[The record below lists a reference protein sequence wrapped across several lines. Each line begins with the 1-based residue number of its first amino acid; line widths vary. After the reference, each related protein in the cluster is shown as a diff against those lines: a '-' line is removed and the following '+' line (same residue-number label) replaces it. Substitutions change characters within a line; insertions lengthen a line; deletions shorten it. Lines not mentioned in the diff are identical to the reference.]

1 MSHGGSK
8 HNTSPNR
15 KRRQLLSTTTK
26 VNPKIENGFTTS
38 KAFWK
43 LFKASMGFMPPS
55 SGYIPVSDDGGY
67 AKFQA
72 MVSDFRKRYGIRLDE
87 NEEEKMSGDR
97 EDPSRE
103 EADSKRML
111 ADFEKRLS
119 EQDKEYEYT
128 PQMEDTLNW
137 SDEAKQ
143 LADLISN
150 DLRLEE
156 RRRPELT
163 TRLFITNYF
172 KTLRMKNM
180 NIVRIDEGLNVFTSL
195 RELSLSGNPL
205 GSLQSLPK
213 TLVVLNVY
221 NCNIRNVGS
230 ETLPKLLHLG
240 IGYNEVDDE
249 VLNSFP
255 NIFPSMLSLDISYN
269 YICNFNK
276 AMETLA
282 SMPKTTQLLIWGN
295 PCTLIRGYTSRALVA
310 LQKVT
315 RFDGNKIGADDRDHY
330 AEELNKLNEEEE
342 NAKPPE
348 PEPTEEEVMAEKEEE
363 ETDGKEQENDEGKGE
378 KEEEEEGKTF
388 EETATEEEDSNDYMT
403 IFNINIKN
411 VTNPPPP
418 KIPPPPPAPVEEE
431 SSTESTKSKKGKK
444 GGKKKGKTP
453 EPSRPTSPEDMTPE
467 DYKNL
472 AEEQDFRYFV
482 RIVPPS
488 EAAEHIAYTT
498 KAVSWD
504 TDVNIGD
511 VTELEIPRTG
521 DLVPCI
527 MFDGLKLELWE
538 SLPGDKPQPKEGEE
552 DAEKKGDEEGEEG
565 ETVEEDIPRKD
576 KLVAIAVV
584 NLNELID
591 AKSNGV
597 KSIDK
602 TSIWKPPLGTRNKKL
617 SEDVVVNIS
626 IGMNTIKP
634 LEDAVVEE

>member
-1 MSHGGSK
+1 MRMSHGRSSSSHRVGSK
-8 HNTSPNR
+8 HNVSPNR
-15 KRRQLLSTTTK
+15 KRRQLLSTTSN
-26 VNPKIENGFTTS
+26 VNPKIEDGFTTT

-43 LFKASMGFMPPS
+43 LFKASMGFLPPS
-55 SGYIPVSDDGGY
+55 SGHIPLSDDGGY

-72 MVSDFRKRYGIRLDE
+72 MVSQFRKQYGIRLDE

-111 ADFEKRLS
+111 AEFDKRLS

-128 PQMEDTLNW
+128 TQMEDTFNW
-137 SDEAKQ
+137 SDEAQK
-143 LADLISN
+143 LADLIST

-172 KTLRMKNM
+172 KTLRMKSM
-180 NIVRIDEGLNVFTSL
+180 NIVRIDEGLSVFTSL
-195 RELSLSGNPL
+195 HELSLSGNPL

-221 NCNIRNVGS
+221 NCHIRSIGS
-230 ETLPKLLHLG
+230 AVLPNLLHLG

-249 VLNSFP
+249 VLSHFP

-276 AMETLA
+276 TMQTLS
-282 SMPKTTQLLIWGN
+282 SMAKTTQLLLWGN
-295 PCTLIRGYTSRALVA
+295 PCTLIRGYTSHALAA

-315 RFDGNKIGADDRDHY
+315 RFDDNKIGADDRDHF
-330 AEELNKLNEEEE
+330 AEQLNALKEEEKSAILAEAELEGKEHETQE
-342 NAKPPE
+342 NSEEKE
-348 PEPTEEEVMAEKEEE
+348 EGGKSEKEEVLTEEEPEVEENK
-363 ETDGKEQENDEGKGE
+363 DHK
-378 KEEEEEGKTF
+378 
-388 EETATEEEDSNDYMT
+388 T
-403 IFNINIKN
+403 IFNIVIKN
-411 VTNPPPP
+411 ITNPPPP
-418 KIPPPPPAPVEEE
+418 KIPPPPPASLEEE
-431 SSTESTKSKKGKK
+431 SSTDSTKSKKDKK
-444 GGKKKGKTP
+444 GGKAKGKAP
-453 EPSRPTSPEDMTPE
+453 VPSRPSSPEDMTPE

-472 AEEQDFRYFV
+472 AVEQDFRYFV
-482 RIVPPS
+482 RVIPPS

-498 KAVSWD
+498 KAVPWD
-504 TDVNIGD
+504 TDVSID
-511 VTELEIPRTG
+511 DLTELEIPRTG

-538 SLPGDKPQPKEGEE
+538 SLPGDLPAPKDGEE
-552 DAEKKGDEEGEEG
+552 DNGDAEKKQGEEDG
-565 ETVEEDIPRKD
+565 ETVEEIIPRKD
-576 KLVAIAVV
+576 KLVAVAEV
-584 NLNELID
+584 NLNELVD

-602 TSIWKPPLGTRNKKL
+602 TCTWKPPLGTQNKKI
-617 SEDVVVNIS
+617 SEDVVVSVSVGI
-626 IGMNTIKP
+626 NTIKP
-634 LEDAVVEE
+634 KDDNIEEV